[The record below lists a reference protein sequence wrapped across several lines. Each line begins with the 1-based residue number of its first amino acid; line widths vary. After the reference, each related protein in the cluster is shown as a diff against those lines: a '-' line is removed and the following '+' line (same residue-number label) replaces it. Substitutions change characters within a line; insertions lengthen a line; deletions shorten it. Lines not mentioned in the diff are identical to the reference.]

1 VLIPLCIL
9 YRSVCTAHCC
19 FTFYDVLSKLAV
31 DHFAHAEFVGT
42 FLHWMLIMGLVMQ
55 KTSVV
60 GRANNCSVEM
70 NAIWKLGEDYC
81 SPVIF
86 CELEVRCLFGV

>member
-1 VLIPLCIL
+1 
-9 YRSVCTAHCC
+9 
-19 FTFYDVLSKLAV
+19 
-31 DHFAHAEFVGT
+31 
-42 FLHWMLIMGLVMQ
+42 MLIMGLVMQ

>member
-1 VLIPLCIL
+1 
-9 YRSVCTAHCC
+9 
-19 FTFYDVLSKLAV
+19 
-31 DHFAHAEFVGT
+31 
-42 FLHWMLIMGLVMQ
+42 MGLVMQ

-86 CELEVRCLFGV
+86 CELEVRCLFGVGRYFENSAAL